1 MHIYGWWMMCPGW
14 ERETMADRVTWY
26 AGRGVRAGTHTL
38 SFEAVAATVG
48 TFSLPPA
55 QALVVMQ
62 PEVMG
67 LSAGG
72 TFQVS
77 AGDLSEA
84 EMALPVA
91 APPNSCPGDGCSGKG
106 LCDLV
111 TGTCTCSKGTT
122 GSDCSG
128 VATPLTLEISPDA
141 TDQSLIS
148 LGKHTSNPLLLVMYS
163 YVLIDFL

>member
-1 MHIYGWWMMCPGW
+1 
-14 ERETMADRVTWY
+14 MADRVTWY
-26 AGRGVRAGTHTL
+26 AGRGVRAGTNVL

-48 TFSLPPA
+48 TFALPPA

-67 LSAGG
+67 LTSGG
-72 TFQVS
+72 TFEVS
-77 AGDLSEA
+77 AGALTEA

-111 TGTCTCSKGTT
+111 TGTCTCNKGSA

-128 VATPLTLEISPDA
+128 VAAPLTMEISPDA

-148 LGKHTSNPLLLVMYS
+148 LGKYASTPPLLVMHRH
-163 YVLIDFL
+163 VLIV